1 MRAHIQLLGEG
12 LRLRKRSMS
21 GREVAC
27 QELDLPLLAEELG
40 VLIGVR
46 LDLGLA
52 RLKQALGFFD
62 LVLLGEEPCEGA
74 AEGAGGG
81 RKGLVADRDG
91 ISKVG
96 LGGEQIALGK
106 QEVTE
111 VSENDALISTTA
123 HLASN
128 RYRLLVVLQRLRD
141 AALLEMEEREVSEGD
156 ALASALPHLASNR
169 QGLVVVLQGR
179 NGLVRLG
186 PAQAQRLA
194 REAMRLME
202 RRGEEVTR
210 TKLAAELGVARAR
223 LDAVFPEEG
232 DLLEAVTGEWFAPK
246 LAVMDEVMASGLP
259 PRRKMYEFIA
269 RRFLL
274 LRQNYRD
281 DPATFNL
288 YVEMGERYFEYARS
302 YIDLADHYLCELI
315 AEAQAE
321 GYLQGLEVDTAL
333 SLINQMVNC
342 YLQPYMIAMIDER
355 LSEEKL
361 ALIVGAIFDGLNAKD
376 GGAGGTQDIRAA

>member
-1 MRAHIQLLGEG
+1 
-12 LRLRKRSMS
+12 MS
-21 GREVAC
+21 DDDI
-27 QELDLPLLAEELG
+27 QEL
-40 VLIGVR
+40 R
-46 LDLGLA
+46 S
-52 RLKQALGFFD
+52 RF
-62 LVLLGEEPCEGA
+62 
-74 AEGAGGG
+74 
-81 RKGLVADRDG
+81 
-91 ISKVG
+91 
-96 LGGEQIALGK
+96 
-106 QEVTE
+106 
-111 VSENDALISTTA
+111 
-123 HLASN
+123 
-128 RYRLLVVLQRLRD
+128 
-141 AALLEMEEREVSEGD
+141 
-156 ALASALPHLASNR
+156 
-169 QGLVVVLQGR
+169 
-179 NGLVRLG
+179 
-186 PAQAQRLA
+186 A

-321 GYLQGLEVDTAL
+321 GFLEGLEVDTAM
-333 SLINQMVNC
+333 SLINQMVIC

-361 ALIVGAIFDGLNAKD
+361 ALIVGAIFDGLDTQD
-376 GGAGGTQDIRAA
+376 GGARGTQDIRAA

>member
-1 MRAHIQLLGEG
+1 
-12 LRLRKRSMS
+12 MS
-21 GREVAC
+21 DDEI
-27 QELDLPLLAEELG
+27 QEL
-40 VLIGVR
+40 R
-46 LDLGLA
+46 S
-52 RLKQALGFFD
+52 RF
-62 LVLLGEEPCEGA
+62 
-74 AEGAGGG
+74 
-81 RKGLVADRDG
+81 
-91 ISKVG
+91 
-96 LGGEQIALGK
+96 
-106 QEVTE
+106 
-111 VSENDALISTTA
+111 
-123 HLASN
+123 
-128 RYRLLVVLQRLRD
+128 
-141 AALLEMEEREVSEGD
+141 
-156 ALASALPHLASNR
+156 
-169 QGLVVVLQGR
+169 
-179 NGLVRLG
+179 
-186 PAQAQRLA
+186 A

-259 PRRKMYEFIA
+259 PRRKMYEFFA
-269 RRFLL
+269 RRFRL

-321 GYLQGLEVDTAL
+321 GFLEGLEVDTAM
-333 SLINQMVNC
+333 SLINQMVIC

-361 ALIVGAIFDGLNAKD
+361 ALIVGAIFDGLDTQD
-376 GGAGGTQDIRAA
+376 GGARGTQDIRAA